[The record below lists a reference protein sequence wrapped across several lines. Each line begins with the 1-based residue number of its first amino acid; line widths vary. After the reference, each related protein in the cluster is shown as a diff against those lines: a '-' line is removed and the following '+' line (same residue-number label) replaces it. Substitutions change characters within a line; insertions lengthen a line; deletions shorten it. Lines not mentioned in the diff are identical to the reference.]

1 MKISLAKAFAVLGA
15 VFLQS
20 LQKNED
26 SSPDFSKKG
35 SITLE
40 FDNTYAGSELV
51 LGRANIKPTG
61 ETVTVKQ
68 IKYIISNI
76 VLIKADGTQHAY
88 PKGESYFIVDETNPA
103 SLSVML
109 KNIPAGNYAKI
120 KFGVGVDRE
129 QFEKGAAG
137 QGDFLA
143 KAQAA
148 DLIWSWSAGYKFLAF
163 EGSFTAAQASEEMPF
178 MIHTG
183 RAGSDYNYCD
193 MTLDLPNVAELK
205 PGSAAQITL
214 VADICKITDGPN
226 KIILADHN
234 DMGMGA
240 MIMGGASLPQVTAN
254 LGGMFQATAVK
265 SKQ

>member
-1 MKISLAKAFAVLGA
+1 MKLALAKTFAVLGA

-20 LQKNED
+20 FQKTED
-26 SSPDFSKKG
+26 SSLDFSKKG

-51 LGRANIKPTG
+51 LGQANIKPTG
-61 ETVTVKQ
+61 ETVTVQQ

-88 PKGESYFIVDETNPA
+88 PKGESYFIVDETNPE
-103 SLSVML
+103 SLSVTL

-120 KFGVGVDRE
+120 KFGIGVDRE

-163 EGSFTAAQASEEMPF
+163 EGSFSAAQASQEIPF

-183 RAGSDYNYCD
+183 RTGTDYNYRD
-193 MTLDLPNVAELK
+193 MTLDLQDAAEVK
-205 PGSAAQITL
+205 SGSAAQIRM
-214 VADICKITDGPN
+214 VADISKITDGTN

-240 MIMGGASLPQVTAN
+240 MIMGGATLPQVTAN
-254 LGGMFQATAVK
+254 LGGMFQATAVR